1 MIFVFLPEAVVPPI
15 PWLFRKP
22 EILMSILI
30 NEQTKV
36 LVQGITGK
44 EGAKVA
50 LQMKNYGTKVL
61 AGVTPGKGG
70 QEIYGVPVYNSVKEA
85 MENHSGI
92 NTSFVSVP
100 AFAALGAVS
109 EAIESGIE
117 LINIL
122 TEHVPI
128 QDTAK
133 MIALAKGQGER
144 VKGKVQIVG
153 PSSIGIISSGIGKV
167 GSIGGEDPRSV
178 FRKGNIGVIS
188 KSGGMASEVSWILT
202 KAGMGQST
210 VVGIGGDILEGT
222 TFADLLMDFEKD
234 PQTEAVVIFGEIGGT
249 YEEDAAELIRGKRK
263 GESLPASKAGGK
275 FTKPVVAFVSGLFAE
290 QLPSGTK
297 LGHAG
302 AIVYGD
308 KGSYKSKI
316 NALKEAGVIIAKT
329 PDEIPELLK
338 KVTIQSFPVVILE
351 GG

>member
-1 MIFVFLPEAVVPPI
+1 MA
-15 PWLFRKP
+15 
-22 EILMSILI
+22 ILVTDK
-30 NEQTKV
+30 TKV

-50 LQMKNYGTKVL
+50 LQMQNYGTKVL

-70 QEIYGVPVYNSVKEA
+70 QEVHGIPVYNSVKEA
-85 MENHSGI
+85 LENHPGI

-100 AFAALGAVS
+100 NFACLEAVT
-109 EAIESGIE
+109 EAIVSGIG

-133 MIALAKGQGER
+133 MIAMSRRYSVIPTEDEGR
-144 VKGKVQIVG
+144 VEGSISFHSARNDNKKITIVG
-153 PSSIGIISSGIGKV
+153 PSSIGIISPGIGKV
-167 GSIGGEDPRSV
+167 GSIGGDDPRGV

-202 KAGMGQST
+202 KAGIGQST
-210 VVGIGGDILEGT
+210 VVGIGGDILEGSS
-222 TFADLLMDFEKD
+222 FADLLEEFEQD
-234 PQTEAVVIFGEIGGT
+234 PQTKSVVLFGEIGGT
-249 YEEDAAELIRGKRK
+249 YEEDAAELISGK
-263 GESLPASKAGGK
+263 GKAGRGK

-290 QLPSGTK
+290 TLPSGTK

-316 NALKEAGVIIAKT
+316 KSLEEAGVKIAKT
-329 PDEIPELLK
+329 PDEIPSLIMSQ
-338 KVTIQSFPVVILE
+338 VTS
-351 GG
+351 